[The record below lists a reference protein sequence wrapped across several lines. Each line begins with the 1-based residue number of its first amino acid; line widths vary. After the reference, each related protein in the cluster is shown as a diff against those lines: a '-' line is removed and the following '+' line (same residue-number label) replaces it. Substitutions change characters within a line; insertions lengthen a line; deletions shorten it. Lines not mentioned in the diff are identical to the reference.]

1 MRAHGG
7 ILVLLAALLAWASQ
21 ARAHSPS
28 AIRSLLAASSASVI
42 FNNGLLEWRSWSW
55 GLASLNMKDAS
66 APAPGARAAMCA
78 SVQPFGALSLKSAM
92 PFEMQDGVLGFYIR
106 GNGGNGGSSNASA
119 SASAAAAPG
128 LGRLELQLE
137 SSSPSRYSITRS
149 LSLAEVLEAQ
159 AAAGGS
165 TSAADLLAAIQGGS
179 WTPVKV
185 QMSAFAV
192 PGSTAGGGQESA
204 AFRADRLTMGSCL
217 QRLEG
222 CSPAATP
229 NLDFCLDKLVIVNNG
244 AA

>member
-1 MRAHGG
+1 MHAHGG
-7 ILVLLAALLAWASQ
+7 ILVLLAALLTWAPQ
-21 ARAHSPS
+21 ARADS
-28 AIRSLLAASSASVI
+28 ASAVRSLLAASSASVI
-42 FNNGLLEWRSWSW
+42 YNNGLLEWRSWSW
-55 GLASLNMKDAS
+55 GLASLNVKDSS
-66 APAPGARAAMCA
+66 APAPGARSAMCLG
-78 SVQPFGALSLKSAM
+78 VQPFGALSLKSSM
-92 PFEMQDGVLGFYIR
+92 PFEMENGVLGFYIR
-106 GNGGNGGSSNASA
+106 GNGGNGGNSNA
-119 SASAAAAPG
+119 SASAAAAAG

-149 LSLAEVLEAQ
+149 LTLAEVLEAQ

-165 TSAADLLAAIQGGS
+165 TSAADLLAAIQAGS

-192 PGSTAGGGQESA
+192 PGSAAGSSQEGA

-222 CSPAATP
+222 CSPTATP